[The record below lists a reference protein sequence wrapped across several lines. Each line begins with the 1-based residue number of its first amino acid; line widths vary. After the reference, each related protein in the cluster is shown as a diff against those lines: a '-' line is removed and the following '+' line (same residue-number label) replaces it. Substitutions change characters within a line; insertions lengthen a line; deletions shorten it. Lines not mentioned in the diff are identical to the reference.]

1 MERLNEK
8 IDSFGSDMQWMKSAL
23 LEWSQAIEQDE
34 QTNALVSKYCKDD
47 EKRAKVW
54 SFHRLVPE
62 LQLKI
67 TPPSLSL

>member
-34 QTNALVSKYCKDD
+34 QTNTLVAKYCKDD
-47 EKRAKVW
+47 EKRANVGN
-54 SFHRLVPE
+54 FIRFF
-62 LQLKI
+62 LQYFDN
-67 TPPSLSL
+67 SQ